1 LLICRSIDLGG
12 TDAPPFLLFPSGR
25 QVSNLFN
32 CIAIELAYLS
42 NMFIGLLLILLGGLF
57 LLKSLGIVETSIWG
71 LFGPLLMIVLGL
83 SVILKPLRKKA

>member
-1 LLICRSIDLGG
+1 
-12 TDAPPFLLFPSGR
+12 
-25 QVSNLFN
+25 
-32 CIAIELAYLS
+32 
-42 NMFIGLLLILLGGLF
+42 MFIGLLLILLGGLF